1 MAKYRLEFVLHI
13 QDASPKTVKSSLSEF
28 AEDIEITD
36 DLDPNNKGRNFRVH
50 LDTGDPTTIF
60 DICAQFG
67 RIKTV
72 KINEVK

>member
-1 MAKYRLEFVLHI
+1 MPKYRLEFVLHI
-13 QDASPKTVKSSLSEF
+13 QDASPKTVESSLSEF

-36 DLDPNNKGRNFRVH
+36 DQGPNSKGKNLKVH
-50 LDTGDPTTIF
+50 LDTEDPTTIF

-72 KINEVK
+72 KINEIK